1 MPVSTSATQP
11 DEMPAKLLRAIFAS
25 AFFLSCG
32 GARAE
37 ALSVE
42 PLFIGASPLAIKLEA
57 ENSGGKS
64 PGESGC
70 AEKKKKP
77 NPTRAAVAQST
88 AAISPTS
95 SCGAL
100 FDESG
105 WPLGIPTS
113 YLKDSRTLGVTT
125 PPELLFELP
134 ARQPTAKRA
143 PAVALGAS
151 REALKPIF
159 FIWALLLGWR

>member
-1 MPVSTSATQP
+1 MRRCA
-11 DEMPAKLLRAIFAS
+11 R
-25 AFFLSCG
+25 G
-32 GARAE
+32 GTISRNAVRRRL
-37 ALSVE
+37 ALGHQAGGRE
-42 PLFIGASPLAIKLEA
+42 LKG
-57 ENSGGKS
+57 ENGY
-64 PGESGC
+64 

-105 WPLGIPTS
+105 WPVGIPTS
-113 YLKDSRTLGVTT
+113 YLKDSRTLGVTA

-134 ARQPTAKRA
+134 ARQPIVKRA

-159 FIWALLLGWR
+159 FIWAFLVGGNSLAIYKAI

>member
-25 AFFLSCG
+25 ALFLSCG
-32 GARAE
+32 GVRAE

-42 PLFIGASPLAIKLEA
+42 TLFTGASPLAIKLEA
-57 ENSGGKS
+57 ENSSGKS
-64 PGESGC
+64 Q
-70 AEKKKKP
+70 KKP

-105 WPLGIPTS
+105 WPVGIPTS